1 MSIDLSL
8 RARCEVGEMIK
19 GQPQL
24 SVTESGSRGSPSLV
38 GNRETR
44 AGDTSQPQRRWM
56 THGSFF
62 FFLQDFFFLHTD
74 FFSRADVITVR
85 F

>member
-56 THGSFF
+56 THGMVVFF
-62 FFLQDFFFLHTD
+62 SLRIFFLHRN